1 MADII
6 SKNLYSK
13 EELDI
18 LLKAKQIISS
28 KKRSYLRDIIKADT
42 GYEIIPMSEDLKNYL
57 DKQCKSFI
65 QSFNQNIINNTHSRF
80 GWLVENEFKEF
91 GEFNSPKG
99 AGYPDYELP
108 SDLFKDAPFVENK
121 TFNKTSIESS
131 LRTFYY
137 NSNSK
142 INRTTNHVLVGFE
155 FEEINGLKS
164 LTGNYHIVDLYDK
177 KMRFRLEI
185 NCSNIELYE

>member
-1 MADII
+1 MVDII

-80 GWLVENEFKEF
+80 GWLVENEFKELKKKYNNL
-91 GEFNSPKG
+91 ELFNN
-99 AGYPDYELP
+99 ELKKMNND
-108 SDLFKDAPFVENK
+108 SENK
-121 TFNKTSIESS
+121 
-131 LRTFYY
+131 Y
-137 NSNSK
+137 NILDQK
-142 INRTTNHVLVGFE
+142 FQ
-155 FEEINGLKS
+155 K
-164 LTGNYHIVDLYDK
+164 YK
-177 KMRFRLEI
+177 KNLQYFKNFRK
-185 NCSNIELYE
+185 

>member
-1 MADII
+1 MEDII
-6 SKNLYSK
+6 SKNLYS
-13 EELDI
+13 EGELDI

-42 GYEIIPMSEDLKNYL
+42 GYEIIPMSEDLKNHL
-57 DKQCKSFI
+57 DKKCKSFI
-65 QSFNQNIINNTHSRF
+65 QNFNQNIINNTHSRF

-91 GEFNSPKG
+91 GGFNSPKG

-108 SDLFKDAPFVENK
+108 SDLFKDAPFIENK
-121 TFNKTSIESS
+121 TFNKTSIKSS

-155 FEEINGLKS
+155 FEEINGKKS

>member
-1 MADII
+1 MAVTK
-6 SKNLYSK
+6 SKSLYSP

-28 KKRSYLRDIIKADT
+28 KKESYLRDIIEVDT
-42 GYEIIPMSEDLKNYL
+42 GYKIIPMSNELKEYL
-57 DKQCKSFI
+57 DDKCKTFI
-65 QSFNQNIINNTHSRF
+65 KNFNQNIINNTHSRF
-80 GWLVENEFKEF
+80 GWLVENKFKDFSEFK
-91 GEFNSPKG
+91 SPKG
-99 AGYPDYELP
+99 KGYPDYELP
-108 SDLFKDAPFVENK
+108 SDLFKDAPFIENK
-121 TFNKTSIESS
+121 TFNKTSIDSS

-142 INRTTNHVLVGFE
+142 INRTTSHVLVGFE
-155 FEEINGLKS
+155 FEENNNKKS